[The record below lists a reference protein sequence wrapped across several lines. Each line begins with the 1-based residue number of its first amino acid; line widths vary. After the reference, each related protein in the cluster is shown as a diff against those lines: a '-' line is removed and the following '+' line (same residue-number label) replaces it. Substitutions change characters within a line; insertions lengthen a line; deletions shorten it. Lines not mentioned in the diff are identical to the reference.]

1 MMTSAIALTRTG
13 NDQFRELAGRVET
26 MLRQSLD
33 DAARVTDFG
42 VMEDGHAGL
51 TYGCDVTDANGVVR
65 GGYILKM
72 APAGVTRRGNTDVY
86 RQYPLLQALKA
97 NGLLV
102 PEVPMA
108 SAGEDLLGAPF
119 IVMEKLPGRVFVVW
133 EPHASFGRDREM
145 LRSIWLQT
153 ATLLAGIHQ
162 IDWRAVLPGWEE
174 PRLLLEE
181 IDRWKGVLR
190 HADDPAWLAAG
201 QALDTAL
208 RASLPDAAPVGLVHG
223 DYQPGNI
230 LFDDGR
236 ATGIID
242 WELASI
248 GAQGL
253 DVGWML
259 MMSDGRAWDAGWQPV
274 APVSGADI
282 VGAYAEAG
290 GPALANLA
298 WHQALAQ
305 YRLGAIACL
314 NVKLHRTG
322 KRRDDLWERFAPS
335 ITTLFSHGRDLVDG
349 TQQAV

>member
-1 MMTSAIALTRTG
+1 MTGEVALTRAG
-13 NDQFRELAGRVET
+13 NGQFQELAVRAQDMV
-26 MLRQSLD
+26 RQSLNAD
-33 DAARVTDFG
+33 VRISDFG

-51 TYGCDVTDANGVVR
+51 TYGFDVREPGGAMR
-65 GGYILKM
+65 GGYILKL

-86 RQYPLLQALKA
+86 RQYPLLRALKGQ
-97 NGLLV
+97 GLRV
-102 PEVPMA
+102 PEVPWA
-108 SAGEDLLGAPF
+108 SAGEDMLGAPF

-133 EPHASFGRDREM
+133 EPHPSLAADTATA
-145 LRSIWLQT
+145 RSVWLQT
-153 ATLLAGIHQ
+153 AELLASVHR
-162 IDWRAVLPGWEE
+162 IDWQTVLPDWEE

-181 IDRWKGVLR
+181 IDRWKSVLR
-190 HADDPAWLAAG
+190 HADNPDWAAAG
-201 QALDTAL
+201 QALDAAL
-208 RASLPDAAPVGLVHG
+208 RASLPDPAPVGLVHG

-230 LFDDGR
+230 LFDNGR

-274 APVSGADI
+274 APASGAEL
-282 VGAYAEAG
+282 VAAYAAAG

-335 ITTLFSHGRDLVDG
+335 IATLFGHGLRLVEG
-349 TQQAV
+349 RGG

>member
-1 MMTSAIALTRTG
+1 MTGVAALTRAN
-13 NDQFRELAGRVET
+13 NDQFQALADRVQD
-26 MLRQSLD
+26 MVRRSMQADVS
-33 DAARVTDFG
+33 VSDFG

-51 TYGCDVTDANGVVR
+51 TYGFDVR
-65 GGYILKM
+65 GSDGAMRGDYILKM

-86 RQYPLLQALKA
+86 RQYPLLRALKA
-97 NGLLV
+97 EGLLV
-102 PEVPMA
+102 PEVPWA
-108 SAGEDLLGAPF
+108 SEGEDLLGAPF

-133 EPHASFGRDREM
+133 EPHASLVEDPATT
-145 LRSIWLQT
+145 RSVWLQT
-153 ATLLAGIHQ
+153 ATLLASVHR
-162 IDWRAVLPGWEE
+162 IDWRTALPDWEE

-181 IDRWKGVLR
+181 IDRWKSVLR
-190 HADDPAWLAAG
+190 HADNPDWAAAG
-201 QALDTAL
+201 QALDAAL
-208 RASLPDAAPVGLVHG
+208 RANLPDPAPVGLVHG

-230 LFDDGR
+230 LFDNGR

-274 APVSGADI
+274 APVSGAEL
-282 VGAYAEAG
+282 VAAYAEAG
-290 GPALANLA
+290 GPALTNLA

-335 ITTLFSHGRDLVDG
+335 IATLFGHGLRLAEGVEK
-349 TQQAV
+349 